1 MIKNSIRDR
10 LTFLCAFLL
19 CLLVASTA
27 YLTREISDFLE
38 IETQQVELIAAVKTA
53 NVTHRAFGNLKY
65 WLSDHAVSLLMRSEN
80 AARTAH
86 TALEAE
92 LSNLEMY
99 DSELVSLLRT
109 EIDEVV
115 KLSFLAIDAYADD
128 ERVLGNSLHG
138 QGSGPHQQN

>member
-1 MIKNSIRDR
+1 
-10 LTFLCAFLL
+10 
-19 CLLVASTA
+19 
-27 YLTREISDFLE
+27 
-38 IETQQVELIAAVKTA
+38 
-53 NVTHRAFGNLKY
+53 
-65 WLSDHAVSLLMRSEN
+65 MRSEN

-86 TALEAE
+86 TALGAE